1 MTNSP
6 KNQATFHINSVGNLN
21 AGNLTIQGDQI
32 GIQDNAEDPEIEPEI
47 DDTQTLDVEFTE
59 IKQLLISDDRG
70 SGRIN

>member
-6 KNQATFHINSVGNLN
+6 KNQATFNINSVGNLN

-70 SGRIN
+70 SDHIN